1 MLFLFYF
8 CLEFPDICNVI
19 TSEIAGIFPYCFLA
33 LPCYVLQVSAFI
45 VNGVEVHLRMVE
57 EDPSY
62 LRVAVLDAAH
72 EGSVA
77 LPVLDVPVDPV
88 SCM

>member
-1 MLFLFYF
+1 M
-8 CLEFPDICNVI
+8 
-19 TSEIAGIFPYCFLA
+19 
-33 LPCYVLQVSAFI
+33 SAFI

-77 LPVLDVPVDPV
+77 LPVLDVPVDPAL
-88 SCM
+88 CM